1 MPIVFTVCGVGVAS
15 FFVGEAFHRQAL
27 PSGSFDNRQDVA
39 HDVRLLHPRG
49 RLAQAEARR
58 HGSAGDLRSVD
69 EDGDTAGGGRLALDH
84 AMGKMATARAV
95 HIDPPRRTRDRQPL
109 GPEDVE
115 SEFVEGPSP
124 LGPTSDRAD
133 DPAQRRKSTRR
144 HSWRLQPV
152 LHRRDEP
159 EHGKSEPSPV
169 TVGIPAILIKKLRG
183 TPILFWVQDLWPES
197 LSATGA
203 TESKWILR
211 RVESL
216 VRRIYR
222 HCDKILVQ
230 SEAFRGPI
238 ERLGVKREDIVYL
251 PNSAEAFYRPV
262 SLEGDASEHAE
273 LPKGFRVMFGG
284 NIGKAQGFEMILDAA
299 ELLKGQT
306 DIHWII
312 VGDGRMFS
320 WVRHEVRKRELG
332 RTVHLLGR
340 FPAEEMPRYFALADA
355 LLVTLRNQPIFSLT
369 IPAKVQS
376 YLACGKPIIAALDGE
391 GARVVQEA
399 GAGLTVRPEDAR
411 ALADAVLAMYRMPQ
425 EDRMAM
431 GLKGRS
437 YFETHFERGLLLERL
452 DRWMKELK
460 GTPAECVS

>member
-1 MPIVFTVCGVGVAS
+1 MEKGYEVTVLTGQPNYPGGQ
-15 FFVGEAFHRQAL
+15 FFPGYGFMTKAEDQYEGIRILRVPL
-27 PSGSFDNRQDVA
+27 I
-39 HDVRLLHPRG
+39 PRG
-49 RLAQAEARR
+49 HAGPLRLFANFCSFAL
-58 HGSAGDLRSVD
+58 SACLFGPWRC
-69 EDGDTAGGGRLALDH
+69 
-84 AMGKMATARAV
+84 RASY
-95 HIDPPRRTRDRQPL
+95 
-109 GPEDVE
+109 DVILV
-115 SEFVEGPSP
+115 F
-124 LGPTSDRAD
+124 
-133 DPAQRRKSTRR
+133 
-144 HSWRLQPV
+144 
-152 LHRRDEP
+152 
-159 EHGKSEPSPV
+159 EPSPV